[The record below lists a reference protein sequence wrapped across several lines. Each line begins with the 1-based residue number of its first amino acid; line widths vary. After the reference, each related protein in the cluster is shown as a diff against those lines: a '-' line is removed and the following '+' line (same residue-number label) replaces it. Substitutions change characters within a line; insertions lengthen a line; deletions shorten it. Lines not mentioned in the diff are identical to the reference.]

1 MQGMAQLAER
11 NRDLQLLQEG
21 KISPAKKRPFTKQM
35 REEAFERYLGL
46 FCKEQ
51 LTLEVALCGRRG
63 FWGGGEHMVGS
74 GPESPA
80 PPGG

>member
-1 MQGMAQLAER
+1 MAQLAER

-46 FCKEQ
+46 FYQEQ
-51 LTLEVALCGRRG
+51 LSLEVALWPAGLLGR
-63 FWGGGEHMVGS
+63 GEHMVGA
-74 GPESPA
+74 GPQPPA